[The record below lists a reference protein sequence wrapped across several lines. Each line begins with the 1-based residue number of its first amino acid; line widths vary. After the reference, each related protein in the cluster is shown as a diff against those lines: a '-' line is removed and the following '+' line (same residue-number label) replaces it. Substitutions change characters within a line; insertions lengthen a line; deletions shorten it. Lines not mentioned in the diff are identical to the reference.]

1 MEDMNHTDRS
11 RRLQIAMDPSTSL
24 AALLELAMEF
34 PEAVAAN
41 PALPV
46 ALAAD
51 PAAVESAEAV
61 AIACL
66 MTSPD
71 LPATVGAALEGI
83 FARTCDEEERE
94 MLGDY
99 LEEWRRLGS
108 RRVSINHAQPAACA
122 QGLEV
127 SIERLLRGHM
137 TDEQKR
143 VYQADILNE
152 VKL

>member
-51 PAAVESAEAV
+51 PAVVGSAHVV
-61 AIACL
+61 ALACL
-66 MTSPD
+66 LTSPN
-71 LPATVGAALEGI
+71 LPVIVGTALEGI
-83 FARTCDEEERE
+83 VART
-94 MLGDY
+94 
-99 LEEWRRLGS
+99 
-108 RRVSINHAQPAACA
+108 
-122 QGLEV
+122 
-127 SIERLLRGHM
+127 
-137 TDEQKR
+137 
-143 VYQADILNE
+143 
-152 VKL
+152 